1 LRYRIVFRINNKSYV
16 LDRLNGWSYK
26 NMHNIMEEIQKW
38 KEQSPFLIDGIF
50 EMKNLKELALTEKT
64 NEFTRKNPFLDI

>member
-1 LRYRIVFRINNKSYV
+1 
-16 LDRLNGWSYK
+16 
-26 NMHNIMEEIQKW
+26 MHNIMEEIQKW